1 MPHTV
6 YLEFKCLEGK
16 GAEFLEVLLP
26 SLSDTRAFEGCLS
39 VETYSN
45 SDAPDTVFLWEK
57 WAERSDQEAYMNW
70 RVETGMLDLIGPFMA
85 GPPSIVHL
93 HAED

>member
-26 SLSDTRAFEGCLS
+26 SQPT
-39 VETYSN
+39 
-45 SDAPDTVFLWEK
+45 
-57 WAERSDQEAYMNW
+57 QEHSTD
-70 RVETGMLDLIGPFMA
+70 V
-85 GPPSIVHL
+85 
-93 HAED
+93 

>member
-26 SLSDTRAFEGCLS
+26 SLSDTRAFDGCLS

-70 RVETGMLDLIGPFMA
+70 RVETGMLRPHWSLHGWTTFNC
-85 GPPSIVHL
+85 PPPC
-93 HAED
+93 

>member
-1 MPHTV
+1 MSHTV

-26 SLSDTRAFEGCLS
+26 SLSDTRAFDGCLS

-45 SDAPDTVFLWEK
+45 SDALSEMY
-57 WAERSDQEAYMNW
+57 A
-70 RVETGMLDLIGPFMA
+70 DLIDVLSMLGVLTDSEGTHDDFFRRHRAFRMV
-85 GPPSIVHL
+85 SV
-93 HAED
+93 DRMC